1 MTKLI
6 SGNQERSRAI
16 KGDRTWST
24 GVMPEPPAMKPIVS
38 KSFFS
43 PEGVCVKVVSESV
56 FTLPFACKTS
66 VLKMYLLWEGGSVKG
81 RRCEGKMWEAGST
94 HQRPSAAIAAIS
106 GHQRPSATNSSH
118 LRQTAATSGQSGH
131 VLAKRPSEV
140 IRGHQRSSVVISGPQ
155 RSSEV
160 IRGHQRPIWTRT
172 GQTAP

>member
-66 VLKMYLLWEGGSVKG
+66 VLKMYLLWEGGSVNG
-81 RRCEGKMWEAGST
+81 RWCEGKMWEAGST
-94 HQRPSAAIAAIS
+94 HQRPSAAIS
-106 GHQRPSATNSSH
+106 GHQRP
-118 LRQTAATSGQSGH
+118 TAAICGQQQPSAANLDTYWPNGH
-131 VLAKRPSEV
+131 
-140 IRGHQRSSVVISGPQ
+140 Q

>member
-1 MTKLI
+1 
-6 SGNQERSRAI
+6 
-16 KGDRTWST
+16 
-24 GVMPEPPAMKPIVS
+24 MPEPPAMKPIVS

-66 VLKMYLLWEGGSVKG
+66 VLKMYLLWEGGSVNG

-94 HQRPSAAIAAIS
+94 HQRPSAAIS
-106 GHQRPSATNSSH
+106 GHQRPSAANLDTYWPN
-118 LRQTAATSGQSGH
+118 GH
-131 VLAKRPSEV
+131 
-140 IRGHQRSSVVISGPQ
+140 Q

-172 GQTAP
+172 GQTVP